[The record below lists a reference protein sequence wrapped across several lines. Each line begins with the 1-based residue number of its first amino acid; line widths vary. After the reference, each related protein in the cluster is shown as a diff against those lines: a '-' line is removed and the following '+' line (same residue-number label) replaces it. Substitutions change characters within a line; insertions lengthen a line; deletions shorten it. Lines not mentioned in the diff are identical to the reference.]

1 MRMGGQATKKVSI
14 PSQYRKYSRDVG
26 KTIQGGDVS
35 KAAEVIAPYVCMAL
49 GHQELAAGIMAFAE
63 AYEVYQKTGD
73 AQHALYCG
81 TATFVAEATPGIIAG
96 AALDVVQS
104 QTGIQVNREIA
115 PIVRVAM
122 EDGISRLEKVAFK
135 RVENEKWPRQTSS
148 NI

>member
-1 MRMGGQATKKVSI
+1 MGGQATKNVSI
-14 PSQYRKYSRDVG
+14 PIRYQKYSKGVG
-26 KTIQGGDVS
+26 KTIQQGDIS
-35 KAAEVIAPYVCMAL
+35 KAAEIIAPYACMAL
-49 GHQELAAGIMAFAE
+49 GHQEIAAGIMALAE

-96 AALDVVQS
+96 AALDAVQV

-122 EDGISRLEKVAFK
+122 EEGISRLEKVVLK
-135 RVENEKWPRQTSS
+135 RVENEAWPRQTSS